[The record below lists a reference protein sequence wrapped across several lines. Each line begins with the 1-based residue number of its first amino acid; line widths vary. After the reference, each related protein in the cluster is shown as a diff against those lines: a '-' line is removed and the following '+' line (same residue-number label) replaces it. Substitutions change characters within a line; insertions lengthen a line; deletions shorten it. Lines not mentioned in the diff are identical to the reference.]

1 VQQIHNLFDTR
12 RGVKQVYSGTALV
25 GAALSDT
32 PVPALASHCGD
43 LVMESTAEAWFA
55 YPYWSDNAKA
65 PTFARTIDIHKKP
78 GYDPLEMFID
88 RTAPPPPG
96 MPFGIPLDTNLV
108 KGSHG
113 AIDADDPHETILICS
128 RPDVIGSE
136 PLHARDVAGIVLK
149 LFGAK

>member
-1 VQQIHNLFDTR
+1 
-12 RGVKQVYSGTALV
+12 
-25 GAALSDT
+25 
-32 PVPALASHCGD
+32 
-43 LVMESTAEAWFA
+43 
-55 YPYWSDNAKA
+55 
-65 PTFARTIDIHKKP
+65 
-78 GYDPLEMFID
+78 MFID

-113 AIDADDPHETILICS
+113 AIDADDPHETLLVCS